1 MAKGVY
7 TTCTDMAN
15 TEERGKTQQA
25 QTAVKIGAPLN
36 HITIHTLLG
45 RTVDI
50 YQLSGRDQTHRNHQN
65 Q

>member
-1 MAKGVY
+1 
-7 TTCTDMAN
+7 MAN

-36 HITIHTLLG
+36 HITIHTLLET
-45 RTVDI
+45 TVDI